1 MQVQRIMNSSFS
13 VQQNPSHSRSLS
25 DDQEAAHIL
34 PDKADMFIAYATV
47 PGYR

>member
-1 MQVQRIMNSSFS
+1 MSSCFS
-13 VQQNPSHSRSLS
+13 VHQKSSPSGSLS
-25 DDQEAAHIL
+25 DDQETTHIL

>member
-1 MQVQRIMNSSFS
+1 MFLINFS
-13 VQQNPSHSRSLS
+13 AIQWRQKAVFGGTLAGEE
-25 DDQEAAHIL
+25 DMEKTHIL